1 MSETAEAETK
11 RRTDVV
17 RPATDRDM
25 GLVGRLVGVIF
36 APRRTFEVIARH
48 PRWLGALLTVALI
61 IAGASS
67 WLVSTELGQQ
77 MLLEQQVD
85 AMESFGVT
93 VSEEMYDPLKRRL
106 ASAAD
111 FTANGI
117 LVTMPLFSLVV
128 AGVVWT
134 VGYVGFGGGASFR
147 AIFAV
152 VVHTGAINI
161 VQQVFVI
168 PLNYARG
175 AMGNPTTLAAF
186 FPMLEE
192 GTFAARAL
200 GLIDVFII
208 WQLFVLSVGVAATY
222 KRRTGPIATGFY
234 LLYAVRAIGGGFAL
248 SRMGG

>member
-25 GLVGRLVGVIF
+25 GLVGRLVGVSC

-48 PRWLGALLTVALI
+48 PRWLGALLI

-93 VSEEMYDPLKRRL
+93 VSEEMYDQLKRSL
-106 ASAAD
+106 ASAVY
-111 FTANGI
+111 FTAGGV
-117 LVTMPLFSLVV
+117 LVTMPLFSLLV

-134 VGYVGFGGGASFR
+134 VGYVGFGVGSSFR
-147 AIFAV
+147 AILAV
-152 VVHTGAINI
+152 VVHTGAISI

-168 PLNYARG
+168 GLNYARG

-186 FPMLEE
+186 VPMLEE
-192 GTFAARAL
+192 GTFSARAL
-200 GLIDVFII
+200 GLVDVFVI
-208 WQLFVLSVGVAATY
+208 WQLFVLSVGIAVTY

-234 LLYAVRAIGGGFAL
+234 LLYAVLAIGGGFAL

>member
-1 MSETAEAETK
+1 MPRQVSSGSVDPTNTDHVQKSRAETE

-25 GLVGRLVGVIF
+25 SLVGRLVGVIV
-36 APRRTFEVIARH
+36 APMRTFEVIARH

-67 WLVSTELGQQ
+67 WLVSTELGQHL
-77 MLLEQQVD
+77 LLEQQID
-85 AMESFGVT
+85 ATESFGVA
-93 VSEEMYDPLKRRL
+93 VSEEMYDQLKRRL
-106 ASAAD
+106 ASAAY
-111 FTANGI
+111 FTASGI

-134 VGYVGFGGGASFR
+134 LGYVGFGGGAIFR

-152 VVHTGAINI
+152 VVHTGAINF

-192 GTFAARAL
+192 GTFAARA
-200 GLIDVFII
+200 
-208 WQLFVLSVGVAATY
+208 
-222 KRRTGPIATGFY
+222 RTD
-234 LLYAVRAIGGGFAL
+234 
-248 SRMGG
+248 

>member
-1 MSETAEAETK
+1 MA
-11 RRTDVV
+11 RRV
-17 RPATDRDM
+17 ADRRADYC
-25 GLVGRLVGVIF
+25 
-36 APRRTFEVIARH
+36 RREQ
-48 PRWLGALLTVALI
+48 L
-61 IAGASS
+61 
-67 WLVSTELGQQ
+67 LVSTELGQHL
-77 MLLEQQVD
+77 LLEQQID
-85 AMESFGVT
+85 ATESFGVA
-93 VSEEMYDPLKRRL
+93 VSEEMYDQLKRRL

-134 VGYVGFGGGASFR
+134 LGYVGFGGGVIFR

-175 AMGNPTTLAAF
+175 AMGNPITLAAF

-192 GTFAARAL
+192 GTFAARA
-200 GLIDVFII
+200 
-208 WQLFVLSVGVAATY
+208 
-222 KRRTGPIATGFY
+222 RTN
-234 LLYAVRAIGGGFAL
+234 
-248 SRMGG
+248 

>member
-1 MSETAEAETK
+1 MTETAETELEP
-11 RRTDVV
+11 RDDLV
-17 RPATDRDM
+17 RPSTDRDM
-25 GLVGRLVGVIF
+25 SLVGRLFGIIF
-36 APRRTFEVIARH
+36 SPKRTFEVIARH
-48 PRWLGALLTVALI
+48 PRWLGALLTISLI

-93 VSEEMYDPLKRRL
+93 VSEEMYDQLRRRL
-106 ASAAD
+106 ASAVY
-111 FTANGI
+111 FTAGGI

-147 AIFAV
+147 TMFAI

-161 VQQVFVI
+161 VQQIFVI

-192 GTFAARAL
+192 GTFEARAL
-200 GLIDVFII
+200 GLVDLFVI
-208 WQLFVLSVGVAATY
+208 WQLFVLSVGVAVAY
-222 KRRTGPIATGFY
+222 KRRTGPIATAFY
-234 LLYAVRAIGGGFAL
+234 LLYAVLAIGGGFAL